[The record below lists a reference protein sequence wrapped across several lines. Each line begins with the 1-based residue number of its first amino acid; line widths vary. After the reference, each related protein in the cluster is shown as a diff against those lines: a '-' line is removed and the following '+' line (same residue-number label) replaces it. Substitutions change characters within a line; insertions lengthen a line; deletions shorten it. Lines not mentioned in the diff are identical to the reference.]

1 MPRGYLHFDLT
12 WASFQCIGQ
21 GAPRSNTWA
30 IQAVLSR
37 QEKSAYRCVRHTQ
50 KLQQSEMDG
59 NEGNCDLQSNK
70 IAWVILWLITAVS
83 LLSSTWQH
91 KTKLNPQ
98 LYSTHLKVATHA
110 NENSVKTGWSSTE
123 KLCATGDSMLLIKKK
138 LWNTWNRLTMP
149 KFLDLCQVNSCPL
162 LTVACIYI
170 SVEILRIQLFVASL
184 TGRS

>member
-1 MPRGYLHFDLT
+1 MLPGVTREQFKLCCPGRRNLHTDAWGT
-12 WASFQCIGQ
+12 H
-21 GAPRSNTWA
+21 RSCSNQRWTEMKETVIYKA
-30 IQAVLSR
+30 I
-37 QEKSAYRCVRHTQ
+37 
-50 KLQQSEMDG
+50 
-59 NEGNCDLQSNK
+59 K

-123 KLCATGDSMLLIKKK
+123 RLCATGDSMLLIKKK

-170 SVEILRIQLFVASL
+170 SVEILRIQLFVVSL